1 MPGAGDEADGR
12 LTATASVRPIPAI
25 VGPTASGKSDLA
37 IGLALALNGEVV
49 NLDSVQVY
57 RGIEVATAKVPI
69 AERQGVPHHLIDV
82 VDPTVN
88 FTAGDWAR
96 AAAAAIEDIEG
107 RDRTAV
113 LAGGT
118 GFYLKALTTGLF
130 EAPVVDPAIR
140 ARLLERIERRGPEN
154 LHALLAR
161 LDPVSAARLAPRD
174 RSRVVRALELR
185 IATGQSAADLHAAL
199 PREVPS
205 RDIAARVRVIALSPP
220 REMLYRIIDN
230 RTDRM
235 FEAGLVEEVRA
246 LLDAGLP
253 PDAKALGAHGYRRV
267 VEHLTGSRTLAS
279 AIEQTKLDTRH
290 YAKRQLTWW
299 RSTPGVF
306 WIETFGTSPDALRE
320 ALLYLAGAFE

>member
-1 MPGAGDEADGR
+1 M
-12 LTATASVRPIPAI
+12 RPIPAI

-37 IGLALALNGEVV
+37 IALARELDGEVV

-57 RGIEVATAKVPI
+57 RGIEVATAKVPLD
-69 AERQGVPHHLIDV
+69 ERQGVPHHLIDI

-96 AAAAAIEDIEG
+96 AAAIAIADIEE
-107 RDRTAV
+107 RKRTAI

-118 GFYLKALTTGLF
+118 GFYLRALTTGLF
-130 EAPVVDPAIR
+130 ESPTVDPAIR
-140 ARLLERIERRGPEN
+140 ARLMRRIERKGPER
-154 LHALLAR
+154 LHGLLRR
-161 LDPVSAARLAPRD
+161 LDPASAARLAPRD

-185 IATGQSAADLHAAL
+185 LASGQSATELHSAL

-205 RDIAARVRVIALSPP
+205 PDIAARVRIIALSPP
-220 REMLYRIIDN
+220 RDELYRIIND

-235 FEAGLVEEVRA
+235 FAAGLVDEVRA

-267 VEHLTGSRTLAS
+267 VEYLSGRRTLES

-290 YAKRQLTWW
+290 YAKRQGTWW

-306 WIETFGTSPDALRE
+306 WIERFGTSADALRE
-320 ALLYLAGAFE
+320 ALLYLARAFE

>member
-1 MPGAGDEADGR
+1 MQH
-12 LTATASVRPIPAI
+12 IPAI

-37 IGLALALNGEVV
+37 IAIALELGGEVV

-57 RGIEVATAKVPI
+57 RGIEVATAKVPM
-69 AERQGVPHHLIDV
+69 AERLGVPHHLIDLV
-82 VDPTVN
+82 EPTVN

-96 AAAAAIEDIEG
+96 TAAETIADIERRG
-107 RDRTAV
+107 RMAV

-130 EAPVVDPAIR
+130 EAPRVDPEIR
-140 ARLLERIERRGPEN
+140 ARLTRRIERRGPEH
-154 LHALLAR
+154 LHVLLNR

-185 IATGQSAADLHAAL
+185 IATGRTAADLHAAL

-205 RDIAARVRVIALSPP
+205 QDIASRVRIVALSPP
-220 REMLYRIIDN
+220 RDELYRHIDD

-235 FEAGLVEEVRA
+235 FEAGLVDEVRG
-246 LLDAGLP
+246 LLDGGLP

-267 VEHLTGSRTLAS
+267 VEYLTGSRTLDS

-299 RSTPGVF
+299 RSTPRVF
-306 WIETFGTSPDALRE
+306 WIEEFGTSPAALRE
-320 ALLYLAGAFE
+320 ALLYLARAFE

>member
-1 MPGAGDEADGR
+1 M
-12 LTATASVRPIPAI
+12 RPIPAI

-37 IGLALALNGEVV
+37 IALAQEMDGEIV

-57 RGIEVATAKVPI
+57 RGIEVATAKVPV
-69 AERQGVPHHLIDV
+69 AERLGIPHHLIDI
-82 VDPTVN
+82 VDPSVN

-96 AAAAAIEDIEG
+96 AAATTISEIESRGRLAI
-107 RDRTAV
+107 

-130 EAPVVDPAIR
+130 DAPRVDPGIR
-140 ARLLERIERRGPEN
+140 TRLMQRIDARGPER
-154 LHALLAR
+154 LHALLSR
-161 LDPVSAARLAPRD
+161 LDPTSAARLAPRD

-185 IATGQSAADLHAAL
+185 LATGRSAADLHADL

-205 RDIAARVRVIALSPP
+205 PDIASRVRVLALSPP
-220 REMLYRIIDN
+220 RAELYRLIDV

-235 FEAGLVEEVRA
+235 FDAGLVDEVRA
-246 LLDAGLP
+246 LLASGLP

-267 VEHLTGSRTLAS
+267 VEYLTGRRSLES
-279 AIEQTKLDTRH
+279 AVEQTKLDTRH
-290 YAKRQLTWW
+290 YAKRQITWW

-306 WIETFGTSPDALRE
+306 WIEAFGTSDQAQRE
-320 ALLYLAGAFE
+320 ALLYLARPFE